1 MSTRPS
7 KKITQTDMY
16 KFEIAKHMYLGQVYI
31 EQTSVCH
38 VVIRG
43 NIHHKIYYFI
53 LEEILL
59 LQLHKKETPS
69 PPPDSASQPKRKK
82 LTPERYLSSQPLGKK
97 LCFSAVLSN
106 LNFFRERLILNM
118 STKAVRLRSD
128 ICSSEFSTFLCCKS
142 LMTI

>member
-16 KFEIAKHMYLGQVYI
+16 KFEIAKHIWDKCISSKQA
-31 EQTSVCH
+31 CH

-97 LCFSAVLSN
+97 LCVFS
-106 LNFFRERLILNM
+106 
-118 STKAVRLRSD
+118 
-128 ICSSEFSTFLCCKS
+128 STFKLEFLS
-142 LMTI
+142 